1 MKGTDTSKQ
10 TNMGRNSVE
19 VVLQHTCLAVSG
31 NWEESLEWRER
42 YTNGIW
48 GNSLVICHFV
58 LLLHL
63 SYKRLLSLY
72 TVITVILLTPWCF
85 ICSAAAQASSCG
97 LLSKGSLGVI
107 LNSPSEVLPWPYMEH
122 FETRIPFL
130 FIEVDSPIYSVWQCY
145 FFFFFLPFFS
155 EVFLTALGL
164 CYFAGLSLVAGNTGL
179 VALGHVE
186 SSQTRD
192 WTHVSWIGRQ
202 ILIHC
207 ITWKLL
213 RSFFFFFNFSFSF
226 ICPANVNTPSSSFF
240 KLVLDLSIAFCSQS
254 HLLGPR
260 PEYIKPHNL
269 LFGHNQILFSHIK
282 IGEIALEAALSLYFL
297 PQQPI
302 TVASHLSIAYKPYL
316 PSCQAFHKL
325 C

>member
-1 MKGTDTSKQ
+1 MASGGT
-10 TNMGRNSVE
+10 
-19 VVLQHTCLAVSG
+19 
-31 NWEESLEWRER
+31 
-42 YTNGIW
+42 
-48 GNSLVICHFV
+48 LVICHFV

-130 FIEVDSPIYSVWQCY
+130 FIEVDSPIYSVCQCY
-145 FFFFFLPFFS
+145 FFFFAIFLWSFFDCIGS
-155 EVFLTALGL
+155 LLFCWTISCCREHRLSCSGACGIFPDQGL
-164 CYFAGLSLVAGNTGL
+164 NPC
-179 VALGHVE
+179 
-186 SSQTRD
+186 
-192 WTHVSWIGRQ
+192 
-202 ILIHC
+202 
-207 ITWKLL
+207 LL
-213 RSFFFFFNFSFSF
+213 NWQADSYPLHYLETPEIFFFFFNFSFSF

-260 PEYIKPHNL
+260 PEYIKHHNL